1 MLAFVLC
8 GRLRC
13 LMSWC
18 LCLICWDGVLGFVG
32 LVFWYWL
39 DSFLVLLV
47 VGLTVVLC

>member
-18 LCLICWDGVLGFVG
+18 FCLICWDGMLGFVG